1 MVEYLWLILP
11 VVGLGGPLAFW
22 AFLVEPGRLV
32 VTERSLETPL
42 WPISHEPLRI
52 ALISDL
58 HVGAPHVGLKKLDQV
73 VERVNGLDPD
83 VVLIAGDFMVQRI
96 LFGKSVSPEAIA
108 ERLRALRARFGVV
121 AVLGN
126 HDWRHDG
133 HHVSDA
139 LSEVGITVLENQAHR
154 LELPG
159 GALWI
164 AGIADDT
171 TREPDVEG
179 TLAQV
184 PETEPVIVLAHDPAT
199 FLDVPHGP
207 VAVLAGHT
215 HGGQVSFPFFGAL
228 YLPSRAPRHYAYGHI
243 VEEGR
248 NLFVTSGV
256 GTSLLP
262 VRFNMPPEV
271 KLLTVSAAAAAAE

>member
-1 MVEYLWLILP
+1 MVEYLWLVLP
-11 VVGLGGPLAFW
+11 VVGFAGPLAVW

-32 VTERSLETPL
+32 VTERALATPL
-42 WPISHEPLRI
+42 WPASHEPLRI
-52 ALISDL
+52 ALIGDL
-58 HVGAPHVGLKKLDQV
+58 HVGAPHVGLEKLEQV
-73 VERVNGLDPD
+73 VARVNGLEPD
-83 VVLIAGDFMVQRI
+83 LVLLAGDFMVQRI
-96 LFGKSVSPEAIA
+96 LFGKAVPPEAIA
-108 ERLRALRARFGVV
+108 ERLQALRARFGVV

-126 HDWRHDG
+126 HDWVHDG
-133 HHVSDA
+133 HHVSAA
-139 LSEVGITVLENQAHR
+139 LTEVGITVLENQAHR
-154 LELPG
+154 LELAG
-159 GALWI
+159 GGLWI

-171 TREPDVEG
+171 TREPDVAG

-184 PETEPVIVLAHDPAT
+184 PDSEPVIVLAHDPAT

-215 HGGQVSFPFFGAL
+215 HGGQVSFPVLGAL
-228 YLPSRAPRHYAYGHI
+228 YLPSRAPRRYAYGHI

-248 NLFVTSGV
+248 NLFVTAGI

-271 KLLTVSAAAAAAE
+271 KLLTVSAAASPAE